1 MKPSRRM
8 KRMGKRTR
16 KIQGMSLTSLMDVF
30 TILVFFLLTNSSS
43 TEALEAP
50 KTITLP
56 ASVVETKP
64 KISVVILI
72 SETDILVQGEVV
84 ADTRDL
90 LTSKEKVIAP
100 IARRL
105 IEIKNSVIS
114 TDEESIARSKEV
126 NILSHNTIPF
136 KVLKKVMG
144 TAAGAGYN
152 KISLA
157 VIQKASQK

>member
-30 TILVFFLLTNSSS
+30 TILVFFLLTNSAS
-43 TEALEAP
+43 TQAIEAP

-56 ASVVETKP
+56 TSVVETKP
-64 KISVVILI
+64 KISVVVMI
-72 SETDILVQGEVV
+72 SETDILVEGKLV
-84 ADTRDL
+84 ANTQDL
-90 LTSKEKVIAP
+90 LNSKEQIVAP
-100 IARRL
+100 VANRL

-114 TDEESIARSKEV
+114 KDEESIARSKEV
-126 NILSHNTIPF
+126 NILAHDTIPF
-136 KVLKKVMG
+136 KILKKIMG
-144 TAAGAGYN
+144 TCAGAGYN

-157 VIQKASQK
+157 VIQKASQN